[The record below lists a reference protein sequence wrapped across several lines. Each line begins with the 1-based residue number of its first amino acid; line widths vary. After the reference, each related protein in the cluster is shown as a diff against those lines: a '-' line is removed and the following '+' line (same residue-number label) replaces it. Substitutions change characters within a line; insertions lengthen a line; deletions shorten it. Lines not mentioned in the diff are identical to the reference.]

1 MKKSPKVR
9 MKIREAKRDFSA
21 EATYQE
27 ANTMGEGVVSSKMG
41 MGSSMKVHHYEVIDG
56 KRYKVL
62 TVG

>member
-1 MKKSPKVR
+1 MKG
-9 MKIREAKRDFSA
+9 MKIREVKKDFSA

-41 MGSSMKVHHYEVIDG
+41 KGSSVKVHHYEVING

>member
-1 MKKSPKVR
+1 MKT
-9 MKIREAKRDFSA
+9 MKLREPKRDFSA

-27 ANTMGEGVVSSKMG
+27 ANTMNEGVVSSKVG
-41 MGSSMKVHHYEVIDG
+41 MGSSVKVHHYEVING

>member
-1 MKKSPKVR
+1 MKT
-9 MKIREAKRDFSA
+9 MKIREVKKDFSA
-21 EATYQE
+21 ETTYQE
-27 ANTMGEGVVSSKMG
+27 ANTMGEGVVSSRRG

>member
-1 MKKSPKVR
+1 

-41 MGSSMKVHHYEVIDG
+41 MGASMKVHHYEVING